1 MSLNFSSESQQ
12 RGFLYQSTDLE
23 GLVEIEKKEK
33 IIAYTGFD
41 PTGPSL
47 HVGHLLPLM
56 WLRLLA
62 KHGHKPIVLVGGAT
76 SLIGDP
82 SGKDSQR
89 PLLTPEKIEENIAS
103 LSPIFKKIV
112 CADTDLNLEIVNN
125 YEWFSNVQYLSFLRD
140 VGYHFSVNRMLTFDS
155 VKTRL
160 QRECPLSFLEF
171 NYMVL
176 QAYDFMHL
184 YQKYGCVLQ
193 MAGSDQ
199 WGNIVCGIDLARKSA
214 NASLYGLT
222 APLLTTSSGKKMG
235 KTEGGA
241 IWLNENLT
249 SHFDFWQFW
258 RNTDDADVVR
268 FMKLFTDLSL
278 DKIDELT
285 HKYQNDINSLKVVLA
300 DQVTTIVRGS
310 ECLAD
315 IHKQVDAL
323 FGHSQDVNDLL
334 QFATEL
340 ESEVFPCVFEDF
352 CMQHSLFTSK
362 SEVRRMVQGSG
373 LKINS
378 ELVTDSKFILSLDL
392 FTHNQGLLM
401 ISVGKKKHFS
411 FKLKL
416 S

>member
-1 MSLNFSSESQQ
+1 MNSNFSSESQQ
-12 RGFLYQSTDLE
+12 RGFLYQSTDLDAF
-23 GLVEIEKKEK
+23 IELESKGS
-33 IIAYTGFD
+33 IVAYTGFD

-89 PLLTPEKIEENIAS
+89 PLLTVEKIQENIAS
-103 LSPIFKKIV
+103 LSPIFKKVI
-112 CADTDLNLEIVNN
+112 CAESDLDLDIVNN
-125 YEWFSNVQYLSFLRD
+125 YDWLSSVQYLTFLRD

-155 VKTRL
+155 VKSRL
-160 QRECPLSFLEF
+160 QREHPLSFLEF

-184 YQKYGCVLQ
+184 HQKYGCVLQ

-199 WGNIVCGIDLARKSA
+199 WGNIVCGIDLARKSM

-222 APLLTTSSGKKMG
+222 APLLTTSTGKKMG

-241 IWLNENLT
+241 IWLNQDLT
-249 SHFDFWQFW
+249 SHFDFWQYW

-268 FMKLFTDLSL
+268 FLKLFTDLSIENIE
-278 DKIDELT
+278 DLT
-285 HKYQNDINSLKVVLA
+285 HKHQNDINSLKIILA
-300 DQVTTIVRGS
+300 DQVTSIVRGS
-310 ECLAD
+310 ICLQD
-315 IHKQVDAL
+315 IHKQADAL
-323 FGHSQDVNDLL
+323 FGKAQDPNDLIK
-334 QFATEL
+334 FATPL
-340 ESEVFPCVFEDF
+340 NQDTFPLMFEDF
-352 CMQHSLFTSK
+352 CVNHSIFSSK
-362 SEVRRMVQGSG
+362 SEVRRMIQGGGVKLNGETLS
-373 LKINS
+373 
-378 ELVTDSKFILSLDL
+378 DSKISLSSDT
-392 FTHNQGLLM
+392 FTSNQGLLM

-411 FKLKL
+411 FKIV
-416 S
+416 

>member
-1 MSLNFSSESQQ
+1 MSLSFSTESQQ

-23 GLVEIEKKEK
+23 GFVELENKKE

-62 KHGHKPIVLVGGAT
+62 KHGHQPMVLVGGAT

-89 PLLTPEKIEENIAS
+89 PLLTPEKIEENIAL

-112 CADTDLNLEIVNN
+112 CANKEIDLKIVNN
-125 YEWFSNVQYLSFLRD
+125 YDWFSNVQYLSFLRD

-176 QAYDFMHL
+176 QAYDFMYL
-184 YQKYGCVLQ
+184 YQNYGCVLQ

-241 IWLNENLT
+241 IWLNEDLT
-249 SHFDFWQFW
+249 SHFDFWQYW
-258 RNTDDADVVR
+258 RNTDDFDVVR
-268 FMKLFTDLSL
+268 FMKLFTDLEL
-278 DKIDELT
+278 NEIDTLVAQ
-285 HKYQNDINSLKVVLA
+285 HSNDINALKVILA
-300 DQVTTIVRGS
+300 DQVTSIVRGS
-310 ECLAD
+310 ECLSD
-315 IHKQVDAL
+315 IHKQAAAL
-323 FGHSQDVNDLL
+323 FGKYQDINDLI

-340 ESEVFPCVFEDF
+340 DIHNFPCAFEDF
-352 CMQHSLFTSK
+352 CVEHSILSSK
-362 SEVRRMVQGSG
+362 SEVRRMVQAGG
-373 LKINS
+373 VRLNS
-378 ELVTDSKFILSLDL
+378 EVVLDSKLTLAEEHFEQ
-392 FTHNQGLLM
+392 NQGLLM
-401 ISVGKKKHFS
+401 ISVGKKKHFN
-411 FKLKL
+411 FKLK
-416 S
+416 